1 MNYRKLGKTGLN
13 VSEIGFGGE
22 WIERHNQEETNAL
35 FAKCESE
42 GINIFDC
49 WMSNPDVRSKIGNA
63 IKGHR
68 EKWFIQG
75 HIGSTWQNGQY
86 ERTRELSKVKVAFE
100 DLLNRLGTDYIDLGM
115 IHFID
120 SEKEFDDIFTNGFYD
135 YVKSLKEQNI
145 IHHIGLST
153 HNPSVA
159 KKAVL
164 SGSIEMMLFSI
175 NPAFDMLPPSE
186 DLNTYFAEEYDS
198 SLGGINKERAEL
210 YNLCETHGVGITV
223 MKGFA
228 GGRLFNEKA
237 SPFGVKL
244 TPIQCLHYSLTR
256 PAVASVMVGYDTT
269 AHIEDA
275 VSYESA
281 TEQQKDYSTIL
292 ANAPRHAYQGQC
304 TYCNHCKPC
313 PSNIDIAM
321 VNKYYDLAT
330 MQNDLPESVLSHYKA
345 LENNADDC
353 IGCGQ
358 CETRCPFG
366 VHIVEMMS
374 KAKELFSNR

>member
-1 MNYRKLGKTGLN
+1 MNYRKLGNTGLN

-35 FAKCESE
+35 FKKCEEE

-63 IKGHR
+63 INGHR
-68 EKWFIQG
+68 QKWFIQG

-86 ERTRELSKVKVAFE
+86 ERTRDIQKVTEAFN
-100 DLLNRLGTDYIDLGM
+100 DLLTRLKTDYIDLGM

-135 YVKSLKEQNI
+135 YVKSLKDKNI

-153 HNPSVA
+153 HNPLVA
-159 KKAVL
+159 KKAAL
-164 SGSIEMMLFSI
+164 SGSIEMLLFSI

-186 DLNTYFAEEYDS
+186 DLNTYFVDEYDS
-198 SLGGINKERAEL
+198 SLGGINKDRAEL
-210 YNLCETHGVGITV
+210 YNICETYGIGITV
-223 MKGFA
+223 MKGYA
-228 GGRLFNEKA
+228 GGRLFNEKS

-244 TPIQCLHYSLTR
+244 SPVQCLHYSLTR
-256 PAVASVMVGYDTT
+256 PAVSSVMVGHDDCSQ
-269 AHIEDA
+269 IEEA
-275 VSYESA
+275 VSYETA
-281 TEQQKDYSTIL
+281 TDEQKDYSISL
-292 ANAPRHAYQGQC
+292 ANAPHHSYSGQC

-321 VNKYYDLAT
+321 VNKYYDLAV
-330 MQNDLPESVLSHYKA
+330 MQNKLPDSILSHYNA
-345 LENNADDC
+345 LEKNASDC
-353 IGCGQ
+353 ISCGQ
-358 CETRCPFG
+358 CEKRCPFS
-366 VHIVEMMS
+366 VHIVERMI
-374 KAKELFSNR
+374 KAKELFSK

>member
-1 MNYRKLGKTGLN
+1 MNYRKLGNTGLN

-35 FAKCESE
+35 FKKCEEE

-63 IKGHR
+63 INGHR
-68 EKWFIQG
+68 QKWFIQG

-86 ERTRELSKVKVAFE
+86 ERTRDIQKVTEAFN
-100 DLLNRLGTDYIDLGM
+100 DLLTRLKTDYIDLGM

-135 YVKSLKEQNI
+135 YVKSLKDKNI

-153 HNPSVA
+153 HNPLVA
-159 KKAVL
+159 KKAAL
-164 SGSIEMMLFSI
+164 SGSIEMLLFSI

-186 DLNTYFAEEYDS
+186 DLNTYFVDEYDS
-198 SLGGINKERAEL
+198 TLGGINKDRAEL
-210 YNLCETHGVGITV
+210 YNICETYGIGITV
-223 MKGFA
+223 MKGYA
-228 GGRLFNEKA
+228 GGRLFNEKS

-244 TPIQCLHYSLTR
+244 SPVQCLHYSLTR
-256 PAVASVMVGYDTT
+256 PAVSSVMVGYDDCSQ
-269 AHIEDA
+269 IEEA
-275 VSYESA
+275 VSYETA
-281 TEQQKDYSTIL
+281 TDEQKDYSISL
-292 ANAPRHAYQGQC
+292 ANAPHHSYSGQC

-321 VNKYYDLAT
+321 VNKYYDLAV
-330 MQNDLPESVLSHYKA
+330 MQNKLPDSILSHYNA
-345 LENNADDC
+345 LEKNASDC
-353 IGCGQ
+353 ISCGQ
-358 CETRCPFG
+358 CEKRCPFS
-366 VHIVEMMS
+366 VHIVERMI
-374 KAKELFSNR
+374 KAKELFSK